1 MLRMTRSIDTIWMGA
16 IPPPAERMLKG
27 VCMIDIRTEAFRK
40 FEKHVS
46 SLKEAVSTDDYQ
58 RQLIALT
65 QAIDALQDAKKAT
78 VGLAGGLLN

>member
-1 MLRMTRSIDTIWMGA
+1 MT
-16 IPPPAERMLKG
+16 
-27 VCMIDIRTEAFRK
+27 DIRTEAFRK

-46 SLKEAVSTDDYQ
+46 SLMEAVSTEDYQ

-78 VGLAGGLLN
+78 MGLAGGFLN